1 MSLSQLLLLL
11 IVHFLFASSCLALNF
26 STSQGLVQQSS
37 SIQSRL
43 ESGSK
48 SCSPW
53 RYHKYHNS
61 SCECGDHLNGII
73 ICRNDQSTVSLLTCN
88 CMSYSDHGDMVL
100 VGSCLYLCSNNVYME
115 ISEHTN
121 LNQMCN
127 SIVQQNR
134 EGQMCGKCVDNHSPS
149 PYSYRLKCTHCSN
162 YKHNW
167 LKYLLIAYF
176 PLTVFFVVV
185 ISFRCNAISPSMNA
199 FILFCQI
206 MSCPAVMSLLSSY
219 VYFWSKNPIGS
230 RINLILSEKV
240 LSTFYGF
247 WNLDF
252 FRMIYSPFCLHPNIS
267 TLQIMFLDYFVAVY
281 PLSLVFLTYWLVK
294 LHDKFQ
300 AVQILWKPVAWLCT
314 RFHHHWNASNSLIE
328 AFGTFFLLSYV
339 KIINTSFEILMPVQL
354 YNVSGQVVGLYSY
367 YNGSLKYF
375 GRDHLPYAVLAILMF
390 VIFNLMPLLLLCLYP
405 CRCFQSCL
413 NCCRLNSQVL
423 RTFMDAF
430 QGCYKFEPYDCRYW
444 AAFYLFLRIAVLAIF
459 AFTQNGYFTMVTGI
473 IFIPVIALVVVI
485 RPYRQNVFNAIDTV
499 FLLGFVQ
506 VCFSTTAIF
515 LCTFNRRYQSFASF
529 MLGSA
534 LMFPVVYAMVLA
546 VKKILPNKWIACAK
560 DKVLS
565 HMFCRNSEQSQVRE
579 DVEDPLLQHLAD
591 SEVNEQSPLLS

>member
-1 MSLSQLLLLL
+1 M
-11 IVHFLFASSCLALNF
+11 
-26 STSQGLVQQSS
+26 
-37 SIQSRL
+37 
-43 ESGSK
+43 
-48 SCSPW
+48 
-53 RYHKYHNS
+53 
-61 SCECGDHLNGII
+61 
-73 ICRNDQSTVSLLTCN
+73 
-88 CMSYSDHGDMVL
+88 
-100 VGSCLYLCSNNVYME
+100 
-115 ISEHTN
+115 
-121 LNQMCN
+121 
-127 SIVQQNR
+127 
-134 EGQMCGKCVDNHSPS
+134 
-149 PYSYRLKCTHCSN
+149 
-162 YKHNW
+162 
-167 LKYLLIAYF
+167 
-176 PLTVFFVVV
+176 
-185 ISFRCNAISPSMNA
+185 SPSMNT
-199 FILFCQI
+199 FIFFCQ
-206 MSCPAVMSLLSSY
+206 MLSCPAVMSL
-219 VYFWSKNPIGS
+219 V
-230 RINLILSEKV
+230 
-240 LSTFYGF
+240 STFTYFSKKHPSYPHIDLTCVMKVTSTIYGI

-252 FRMIYSPFCLHPNIS
+252 FRMVYSPFCLHPNMS
-267 TLQIMFLDYFVAVY
+267 VFQVLSLDYVLAVY
-281 PLSLVFLTYWLVK
+281 PLCLVGLTYLFVK
-294 LHDKFQ
+294 LHDKFK
-300 AVQILWKPVAWLCT
+300 AVQLLWKPMAFFFT
-314 RFHHHWNASNSLIE
+314 RLNHQWKASNSLIE

-339 KIINTSFEILMPVQL
+339 KIINTSFEILTPVQL